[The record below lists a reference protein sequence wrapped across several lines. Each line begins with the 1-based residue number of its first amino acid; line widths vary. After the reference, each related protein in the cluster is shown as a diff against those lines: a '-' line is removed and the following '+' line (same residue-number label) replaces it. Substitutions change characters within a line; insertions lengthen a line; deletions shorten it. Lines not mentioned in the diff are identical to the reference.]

1 MNRYLS
7 ILIIIFLSVVSTAC
21 GNSSSDLVRGEGYI
35 LEKNDHQILVLDR
48 KFEGESW
55 DDIFLEYEGPAIWI
69 TTKAASKYEQ
79 GQKIQYWLKPGI
91 NDSYPSQASAQKIKI
106 VEE

>member
-21 GNSSSDLVRGEGYI
+21 GNSSSDLDRGEGYI

-48 KFEGESW
+48 KFEGETW
-55 DDIFLEYEGPAIWI
+55 DDIFLEYEGLAIWI
-69 TTKAASKYEQ
+69 TTKTASKYEQ